1 MGVWVYGC
9 IEDEGER
16 VCELYER
23 YGGRDGVS
31 GYMDVW
37 GMYGEGKCCMRCMR
51 GVWGG
56 TGEVG

>member
-1 MGVWVYGC
+1 
-9 IEDEGER
+9 
-16 VCELYER
+16 
-23 YGGRDGVS
+23 VS

-37 GMYGEGKCCMRCMR
+37 GMYGEGKCCMRCMS